1 MAPHPPLSVEPAGG
15 WSYGSGTGG
24 ALAATPLAAN
34 AFFASSSRLRAWPG
48 GGCGGALGWTGSL
61 LCMPR
66 PANFGPGPEA
76 SGGER
81 SWTGSL
87 LCTPLAAA
95 GPEAA
100 EEGRSAG
107 QGVCFVRL

>member
-1 MAPHPPLSVEPAGG
+1 
-15 WSYGSGTGG
+15 
-24 ALAATPLAAN
+24 
-34 AFFASSSRLRAWPG
+34 
-48 GGCGGALGWTGSL
+48 
-61 LCMPR
+61 MPCA
-66 PANFGPGPEA
+66 ANFGPGPEA
-76 SGGER
+76 AGGER

-100 EEGRSAG
+100 EEGRLAG